1 MKIFFKRVEFFIK
14 IVYNR
19 DTVKM
24 ERYAMYPRR
33 KQLSPSLFLS
43 AVQTDKFKTETLSV
57 SIVTQTDRKRSPA
70 SLLALSVLKR
80 GTEKFKTQAEI
91 NLRLDELYAT
101 SISLKTQRCG
111 NANILG
117 FVAEMLCEEYTDGKT
132 DIFGGTLEVLCQMLF
147 CPLKDEMGHFLDAY
161 IESEKSNQ
169 CDAIAAQINN
179 LRAYASMRC
188 REIMFKDDPYSVNLL
203 GTTEGVTSITRE
215 ELSSVYKNLVSNYRY
230 EIFYIGP
237 RNIES
242 VEKCLERDFLPY
254 IKNGEQIEFSQAMAS
269 NEVAEV
275 KRVTE
280 EMPLAQGKL
289 VLGFRTGINLNDPD
303 FYAMLVMN
311 EIYGG
316 SPVSKLFMNV
326 RERLS
331 LCYYCG
337 ASYDIFKGAI
347 FVSSG
352 ISPKNKERAEG
363 EILRQ
368 LGAIKQGNITSEELE
383 AAKHSLCNSY
393 RALSDSPAL
402 LEGYYFCRNE
412 FGIDCSV
419 DECMESIQHVELAD
433 VIRVA
438 AKVTLDTVYFLNGN
452 GEENED
458 GIE

>member
-1 MKIFFKRVEFFIK
+1 
-14 IVYNR
+14 
-19 DTVKM
+19 
-24 ERYAMYPRR
+24 MYPRR

-57 SIVTQTDRKRSPA
+57 SIVTPIDKKQSPA

-80 GTEKFKTQAEI
+80 GTEKFKTQGEI
-91 NLRLDELYAT
+91 NLKLDELYAT
-101 SISLKTQRCG
+101 SISLKTQRLG

-132 DIFGGTLEVLCQMLF
+132 DIFGGALEVLCQMLF
-147 CPLKDEMGHFLDAY
+147 CPLKDETGHFLDTY

-188 REIMFKDDPYSVNLL
+188 REIMFKGDPYGVNLL
-203 GTTEGVTSITRE
+203 GTTDGVAAITKD
-215 ELSSVYKNLVSNYRY
+215 ELSEIYRSLISEHRY
-230 EIFYIGP
+230 EIFYVGP
-237 RNIES
+237 RTIEN
-242 VEKCLERDFLPY
+242 VEKCLERYFFPY
-254 IKNGEQIEFSQAMAS
+254 IKQESYTRILQTAAPKDVSQIR
-269 NEVAEV
+269 
-275 KRVTE
+275 RVTE

-289 VLGFRTGINLNDPD
+289 VLGFRTGIGLQSPD

-368 LGAIKQGNITSEELE
+368 LEEIKRGNITREELE

-412 FGIDCSV
+412 LGIVCSV
-419 DECMESIQHVELAD
+419 DECMEGIRRVELAD

-438 AKVTLDTVYFLNGN
+438 AEVSLDTVYFLNGN

>member
-1 MKIFFKRVEFFIK
+1 
-14 IVYNR
+14 
-19 DTVKM
+19 
-24 ERYAMYPRR
+24 MYPRR

-43 AVQTDKFKTETLSV
+43 AVHTDKFKTEMLSV
-57 SIVTQTDRKRSPA
+57 SIVTPIDEKRSPA
-70 SLLALSVLKR
+70 SLLALSLLKR
-80 GTEKFKTQAEI
+80 GTEKFGTQGEL

-101 SISLKTQRCG
+101 SISLKTQRLG

-147 CPLKDEMGHFLDAY
+147 FPRKDENGLFLEPY

-169 CDAIAAQINN
+169 CDAIEAQINN
-179 LRAYASMRC
+179 PRAYASMRC
-188 REIMFKDDPYSVNLL
+188 REIMFEGDSYSVNLL
-203 GTTEGVTSITRE
+203 GTTDSVTSITRE
-215 ELSSVYKNLVSNYRY
+215 ELSSVYKSLISDYRY

-237 RNIES
+237 RNIED
-242 VEKCLERDFLPY
+242 VEKCLERDFLPRM
-254 IKNGEQIEFSQAMAS
+254 KQGNGIEPAQAVAS
-269 NEVAEV
+269 NKVVTV

-289 VLGFRTGINLNDPD
+289 VLGFRTGINLGSPD
-303 FYAMLVMN
+303 FYTMLVMN

-326 RERLS
+326 RERLG
-331 LCYYCG
+331 LCYYCS
-337 ASYDIFKGAI
+337 ASYDIFKGAV
-347 FVSSG
+347 FVSCG
-352 ISPKNKERAEG
+352 ISPKNKEKAEG

-368 LGAIKQGNITSEELE
+368 LEEMKRGNITREELE

-393 RALSDSPAL
+393 RALSDSPVL

-412 FGIDCSV
+412 FSV
-419 DECMESIQHVELAD
+419 DCPLSECMERIQHVSLDEI
-433 VIRVA
+433 IRVA
-438 AKVTLDTVYFLNGN
+438 KEVTLDTVYFLNGN